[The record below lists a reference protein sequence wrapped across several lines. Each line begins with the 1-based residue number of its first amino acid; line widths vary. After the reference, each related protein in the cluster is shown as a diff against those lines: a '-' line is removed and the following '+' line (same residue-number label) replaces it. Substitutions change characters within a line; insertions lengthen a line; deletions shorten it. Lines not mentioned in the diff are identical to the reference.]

1 MYKCEIHTLAWPNT
15 NARLLQA
22 HTDVTTGMDL
32 KVVYT
37 LQQADHGLWMDAV
50 MSSSE
55 ADVVGF
61 LDVDCIP
68 TSKKAVDQAVEYA
81 VKAQS
86 FVGIA
91 QVSNHIPPASHI
103 YAAPAFFFIWR
114 KTWEQLGRPTFAAT
128 PHGDV
133 GENVSYAAELAR
145 IPYKTLFPLA
155 YTKVPDEGAW
165 RLHTYGSYGIGT
177 YFQTGVYH
185 LYQSRMQQNID
196 LFCKACKTVQSQTHT
211 VLPSDLGAHIEA
223 RWNR

>member
-1 MYKCEIHTLAWPNT
+1 MYKVEIHTLAWPNAD
-15 NARLLQA
+15 ARLVSG
-22 HTDVTTGMDL
+22 HTDVTTKMDL
-32 KVVYT
+32 QVAYT
-37 LQQADHGLWMDAV
+37 IHQADHGLWMDAV
-50 MSSSE
+50 MSSST

-61 LDVDCIP
+61 LDIDCIP
-68 TSKKAVDQAVEYA
+68 VERKAVEKAVEWAA
-81 VKAQS
+81 VNKS

-114 KTWEQLGRPTFAAT
+114 ETWERLGRPTFSAT

-145 IPYKTLFPLA
+145 IPYKTLFPVA
-155 YTKVPDEGAW
+155 YTQAPDEGAW